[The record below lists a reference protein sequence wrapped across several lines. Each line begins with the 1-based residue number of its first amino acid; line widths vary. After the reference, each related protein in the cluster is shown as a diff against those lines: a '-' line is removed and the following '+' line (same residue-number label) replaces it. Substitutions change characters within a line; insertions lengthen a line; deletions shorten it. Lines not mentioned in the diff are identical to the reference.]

1 MASLKVL
8 RFLILVIAAVSLSSL
23 AAANSFEKLKE
34 MGLNPK
40 SVTEMPID
48 GMIAYEAQNGEVMF
62 MTKDG
67 RYVFSGT
74 ASDIWNKKV
83 LETGADVMQSAH
95 TIPLAQMEIDFD
107 QLGSLTL
114 GTGSKTV
121 HVITDPKCPACKK
134 LNDQMQELTNEYTF
148 KILVLPALG
157 EMSRDA
163 SKKIACTQDRDEAL
177 SAFLDNRVDEL
188 DPPQNCNMD
197 AYKQALLV
205 ADYIRVREVPFLI
218 GPNDFVNRGLPKD
231 LEGWLAETSS
241 FISTSEPANVPPRT
255 QRSDAGPKKAA
266 SAGQSLNSINSL
278 NNRLRESLK

>member
-1 MASLKVL
+1 MASLKTL
-8 RFLILVIAAVSLSSL
+8 RFLILVTALVSLGSL
-23 AAANSFEKLKE
+23 ASANSFEKLKE

-107 QLGSLTL
+107 QLGALTL
-114 GTGSKTV
+114 GTGSKMV

-134 LNDQMQELTNEYTF
+134 LNDLMQELTNEYTF

-157 EMSRDA
+157 EMSREA
-163 SKKIACTQDRDEAL
+163 SKKIACTQDRDKAL
-177 SAFLDNRVDEL
+177 SAFLENRVDEL
-188 DPPQNCNMD
+188 GSPQNCNMD

-218 GPNDFVNRGLPKD
+218 GPNDFVNRGLPQN

-241 FISTSEPANVPPRT
+241 FISTPEPVNVAPQT
-255 QRSDAGPKKAA
+255 QPSGAEPNKSA